1 MIRILTH
8 KGTVGLGAPHCYPA
22 DDFLCQL
29 HIQAPGSEV
38 IEEEQRLRS
47 MGQNVIHTH
56 GHQIQANGGM
66 VPHLLSYLQQT
77 LVELKKYSYH
87 VIQPENLITWVGKL
101 FYT

>member
-38 IEEEQRLRS
+38 VQEEQRLRS
-47 MGQNVIHTH
+47 VGQNVIHTH
-56 GHQIQANGGM
+56 GHQIPANGGM
-66 VPHLLSYLQQT
+66 VPDLLGYLQQT
-77 LVELKKYSYH
+77 LVELKQYSYH
-87 VIQPENLITWVGKL
+87 MIQPENLIT
-101 FYT
+101 